1 MSLYYQPIP
10 HALNQNL
17 QYVPMSNKFLKIKSN
32 FQSLQGAL
40 NNMIKTFKQTK
51 RTRLY
56 ESIHYLGLSRGV
68 FSFLKGTSY
77 YCDAGLWNLV
87 IKVSSRILRNN
98 RKWFY
103 PFLVVYIY
111 WLKVNP
117 NMFTTSN
124 NKVFSTFFG
133 KSIN

>member
-56 ESIHYLGLSRGV
+56 ESIHCLGLSGGV

-77 YCDAGLWNLV
+77 YCDAGL
-87 IKVSSRILRNN
+87 
-98 RKWFY
+98 
-103 PFLVVYIY
+103 
-111 WLKVNP
+111 
-117 NMFTTSN
+117 
-124 NKVFSTFFG
+124 
-133 KSIN
+133 